1 MDKNTTTDRFIAFL
15 LRTIVLAEI
24 TPASSIF
31 LILFQQGVDEIP
43 ILFEISDKGKPEFGV
58 VPYRSCENM
67 KLYANISYIKKVL
80 HWEPSVNFDQ
90 GIREVI
96 NWYKSNNE
104 KT

>member
-43 ILFEISDKGKPEFGV
+43 ILFEISDKGKPEF
-58 VPYRSCENM
+58 
-67 KLYANISYIKKVL
+67 
-80 HWEPSVNFDQ
+80 F
-90 GIREVI
+90 
-96 NWYKSNNE
+96 
-104 KT
+104 